1 MSSTSGAGAG
11 TNDGSKAKGDPT
23 PTSPQPSDVQSSLDA
38 NVDRI
43 ETDAAPEE
51 PEIVAV
57 RAAIGDALLKS
68 SRRAGFLYLVVAR
81 ERILDALTALR
92 DDPATR
98 CDYFAECLAVDY
110 SRWNHERDVP
120 GEKPGDPPARF
131 EVVYNLMSVVRAA
144 RVFVKIGVDDG
155 QSVSTAMHVY
165 QGAEFPEKEI
175 RDLFGIEFA
184 GNEFLPA
191 TRFLLPDD
199 WVGFPLRKEVGLGG
213 EDVLFDGGD
222 RGPAI
227 EDRMVPHAG
236 ESFEGRTGSQDVS
249 GR

>member
-1 MSSTSGAGAG
+1 MSSIGSAGAP
-11 TNDGSKAKGDPT
+11 NDGGSKAKDDPK
-23 PTSPQPSDVQSSLDA
+23 PMPGQPSDAQSSLDA

-43 ETDAAPEE
+43 ETEAEPEAPE
-51 PEIVAV
+51 ILAV
-57 RAAIGDALLKS
+57 REAIGDGLLKT

-81 ERILDALTALR
+81 DRIVAALTALR
-92 DDPATR
+92 DDPRTE
-98 CDYFAECLAVDY
+98 CDYFAECLGLDY
-110 SRWNHERDVP
+110 SRWNHERDVA
-120 GEKPGDPPARF
+120 ERF
-131 EVVYNLMSVVRAA
+131 EVVYNLMSVKRAA

-155 QSVSTAMHVY
+155 QSVPTARGVY

-175 RDLFGIEFA
+175 RDLFGIDFR
-184 GNEFLPA
+184 GNDFLPA

-199 WVGFPLRKEVGLGG
+199 WVGFPLRKEVPLGG